1 MWLAQTENNQ
11 NKCDDGSANKA
22 IMFLKNILH
31 QISKAMFRENI
42 LCPIGK
48 AIMFVGNI
56 LHQISK
62 AIMFMENI
70 LHQISR
76 GIMFMKNILSDA

>member
-22 IMFLKNILH
+22 VMFMENILH
-31 QISKAMFRENI
+31 QISKAMFMENI
-42 LCPIGK
+42 LCPIG
-48 AIMFVGNI
+48 
-56 LHQISK
+56 K

-76 GIMFMKNILSDA
+76 AIMFMKNILSDA